1 MKKIK
6 IALAEDDQRLATAFR
21 EKLSLFNDLIDF
33 RFHAVNGVELI
44 KRLEQEPDMDVIL
57 MDIEMPRMDGIAATA
72 EVNKK
77 YPKIKIVILTVFDDE
92 DKIFRAIQA
101 VANGYLLKDEPARMI
116 VDGIKTIRDG
126 GAPMSPIIAVKTLGL
141 LRNPHSVQEPENA
154 LDISLTKREVDV
166 LEHLSQGL
174 DYQKIAAVLFIAPST
189 VRKHIENIY
198 EKLHVH
204 NKMQAV
210 QLAQKHKLI

>member
-1 MKKIK
+1 MTKIK
-6 IALAEDDQRLATAFR
+6 IALAEDNHRLAVAIR
-21 EKLSLFNDLIDF
+21 EKLAIFSDMVAFK
-33 RFHAVNGVELI
+33 FHALNGAALL
-44 KRLEQEPDMDVIL
+44 KQLEVEPDIDVIL
-57 MDIEMPRMDGIAATA
+57 MDIEMPEMDGIEATG
-72 EVNKK
+72 EVQKK
-77 YPKIKIVILTVFDDE
+77 YPKIKIVMLTVFDDE

-101 VANGYLLKDEPARMI
+101 GASGYLLKDEPAKVI
-116 VDGIKTIRDG
+116 VDGIKSIRDG
-126 GAPMSPIIAVKTLGL
+126 GAPMSPTIAAKTLNL
-141 LRNPHSVQEPENA
+141 LRNPQSVQEPENS

-198 EKLHVH
+198 DKLHVH

-210 QLAQKHKLI
+210 QMAQKHKLI

>member
-6 IALAEDDQRLATAFR
+6 IALAEDNQRLATAFR

-33 RFHAVNGVELI
+33 RFHAVDGVELL
-44 KRLEQEPDMDVIL
+44 KHLEQEPDVDVIL
-57 MDIEMPRMDGIAATA
+57 MDIEMPRMDGISATA

-101 VANGYLLKDEPARMI
+101 GASGYLLKDEPARMI

-126 GAPMSPIIAVKTLGL
+126 GAPMSPIIAAKTLGL
-141 LRNPHSVQEPENA
+141 LRNPDSAQEPEKE
-154 LDISLTKREVDV
+154 LDVSLTKREVDV
-166 LEHLSQGL
+166 LEQLSQGL
-174 DYQKIAAVLFIAPST
+174 DYQKIAAALFIAPST

-210 QLAQKHKLI
+210 QMAQKHKLI